1 MYAAACWVLLLVGS
15 AGGDGPGGGGGGGA
29 AAPAVR
35 EEKKLAPQSA
45 VLALKRWHDA
55 ALCSTCKGSGK
66 VTKSVPVGTSS
77 GQPNPAGPIIR
88 QPVKRDVVV
97 DCPTCDGERITKE
110 GRAVASANAFAK
122 ALAQIDTTDAKWPGA
137 HDDMVEKLRE
147 LVGLGMKAW
156 RNRLNRSI
164 GVLLTGTAMK
174 SDQPVVFVGS
184 LDQERQ
190 KNETDERVVWVLVES
205 TSVRFEKPRLVDTT
219 WPSEKLRADKK
230 WDHPDPPAMLCGG
243 WLVRREDD
251 SGRFESVVEGGF
263 VVAGR

>member
-1 MYAAACWVLLLVGS
+1 MMYAAACWVLLLVGS
-15 AGGDGPGGGGGGGA
+15 AGGDGPGGGGGGGGGA

-122 ALAQIDTTDAKWPGA
+122 ALAQIDTTDAKWPAA

-219 WPSEKLRADKK
+219 GVGRVIPLEV
-230 WDHPDPPAMLCGG
+230 LCGG

-251 SGRFESVVEGGF
+251 SGRFESVVEDGF
-263 VVAGR
+263 VAAGR